1 MDNSQKKTMVDWKI
15 PLTSGGPLP
24 VTLKTGKCLFI
35 VGANGSGKSA
45 LIQNFVEKLVDSD
58 QKFRRIFAHRQTS
71 IESGRNSFT
80 DKMRKDFEQNR
91 AGYDRGGAARYQD
104 HWLSN
109 ERQKAILFDLIAKE
123 NEQSRHIRKLHK
135 DGKHDEAKKA
145 SSDLKSPFDQINRLL
160 KLGTLAI
167 TIIEHSKG
175 EEILAKHES
184 SSEPFGIE
192 KMSDGERNA
201 VILASEVLTVEPGT
215 VLLIDEPERHLH
227 RSIIEPFL
235 SALFKECKDC
245 FFVVSTHE
253 IELPLANPESQVLA
267 VRSCRWEGDKPSA
280 WNIKLL
286 EANSDLPE
294 DLKRAILG
302 SRKKILFVEG
312 KSQSL
317 DARLYEVLFPGVSVV
332 PKGGCG
338 EVISAVKSLRNSKK
352 LHHVEAFGLIDRD
365 FRSDEEVKELASER
379 IFALDVHSVESLY
392 YCSDAIE
399 AVACHQAE
407 SLLKDSKEMIKSA
420 KDKALNIL
428 KEDGK
433 AEHMARLR
441 CMPLIRD
448 RILANFLKDWKS
460 VKEKNGQA
468 IEVSIDFPY
477 PAELKRFNE
486 LVEEGNLDD
495 LVARYPIR
503 KSGVCG
509 AIADALELKKNRK
522 IYEQTVISLIRNQ
535 SKLAKSLKKH
545 LHPLAES
552 LKGD

>member
-1 MDNSQKKTMVDWKI
+1 MDDSQKKTTVDWAI
-15 PLTSGGPLP
+15 PLTSDECPKDLS

-45 LIQNFVEKLVDSD
+45 LIQKFVEKLVNSN
-58 QKFRRIFAHRQTS
+58 QKFRRISAHRQTS

-80 DKMRKDFEQNR
+80 DKSRKDFEQNR
-91 AGYDRGGAARYQD
+91 AGYDRDGTARYQD

-109 ERQKAILFDLIAKE
+109 DRQKAILFDLIAKE

-201 VILASEVLTVEPGT
+201 VILAAEVLTVEPGT

-235 SALFKECKDC
+235 SALFRECKDC

-253 IELPLANPESQVLA
+253 IELPLANPESQVLM
-267 VRSCRWEGDKPSA
+267 VRSCRWKDDKPSA
-280 WNIKLL
+280 WDAKLL
-286 EANSDLPE
+286 KANSGLPE

-312 KSQSL
+312 ESQSL
-317 DARLYEVLFPGVSVV
+317 DAKLYKVLFPDISVV

-338 EVISAVKSLRNSKK
+338 QVQEAVSGLRDSQDI
-352 LHHVEAFGLIDRD
+352 HHVKAFGLIDKD
-365 FRSDEEVKELASER
+365 FRSQDEVKKLAANKV
-379 IFALDVHSVESLY
+379 FALNVYSVESLY
-392 YCSDAIE
+392 YCSEAIE
-399 AVACHQAE
+399 AIAHHLNENAVEKINSARKEALDTLKRDTTLAE
-407 SLLKDSKEMIKSA
+407 R
-420 KDKALNIL
+420 
-428 KEDGK
+428 
-433 AEHMARLR
+433 MAAQRCLR
-441 CMPLIRD
+441 LIRD
-448 RILANFLKDWKS
+448 QLLVRVPKDWKS
-460 VKEKNGQA
+460 IKDKNDQS
-468 IEVSIDFPY
+468 IEISVDSQY
-477 PAELKRFNE
+477 PDELKRFKK
-486 LVEEGNLDD
+486 LVEEDNLDD
-495 LVARYPIR
+495 IVAHYPIR
-503 KSGVCG
+503 KSNFCKTLARAFG
-509 AIADALELKKNRK
+509 LENKRAYEQLLIKLIQDKPELAKTLKKRL
-522 IYEQTVISLIRNQ
+522 Q
-535 SKLAKSLKKH
+535 
-545 LHPLAES
+545 PLSEALSES
-552 LKGD
+552 